1 MKTKNKIHTALFI
14 MLSFSTLN
22 ATSQSG
28 EAVEKPSVSYK
39 VTADI
44 VSSYIWRGTIGSK
57 DPSFQPTLA
66 LIYGGLEVGVW
77 GSTNFLGTY
86 KEVDPYI
93 AFTAKSLKFMLTDYN
108 WTFANSSYF
117 NYKKDETDHILEG
130 SIAFL
135 GTENF
140 PLSIAVNT
148 MFYGA
153 DKKYTDSETSTAPKQ
168 NFSTY
173 VELGYTVGH
182 SYFFAGLTPSNGYYG
197 AGYGVVDGFA
207 VVNLGLTYSK
217 DMKITSDFSIPLK
230 GTLYVNPQAESI
242 HFVVGITL

>member
-1 MKTKNKIHTALFI
+1 MKSKKSIYAVLFLILTAGTF
-14 MLSFSTLN
+14 N
-22 ATSQSG
+22 ANCQSA
-28 EAVEKPSVSYK
+28 EASEKPSVSYK
-39 VTADI
+39 VTADV

-66 LIYGGLEVGVW
+66 LMYGGLEVGAW

-93 AFTAKSLKFMLTDYN
+93 AFTAKSIKFMLTDYN

-117 NYKKDETDHILEG
+117 NYKKNETDHILEG
-130 SIAFL
+130 TIAFL

-153 DKKYTDSETSTAPKQ
+153 DKKYSDSETSSEPKQ

-173 VELGYTVGH
+173 VELGYTSGH
-182 SYFFAGLTPSNGYYG
+182 SYFFAGLTPANGYYG
-197 AGYGVVDGFA
+197 AGYGKVDGFA
-207 VVNLGLTYSK
+207 VVNLGLSYSR
-217 DMKITSDFSIPLK
+217 DMKITPEFSIPIK
-230 GTLYVNPQAESI
+230 GTFCVNPQAESV
-242 HFVVGITL
+242 HFVIGITL

>member
-1 MKTKNKIHTALFI
+1 MKTKKSIYAVLFLI
-14 MLSFSTLN
+14 LSATTLN
-22 ATSQSG
+22 ANCQSA
-28 EAVEKPSVSYK
+28 EPDEKPAVSYK

-57 DPSFQPTLA
+57 DPSFQPTMA
-66 LIYGGLEVGVW
+66 IMYGGLEVGVW

-130 SIAFL
+130 TIAFL

-140 PLSIAVNT
+140 PVSLAINT

-153 DKKYTDSETSTAPKQ
+153 DKKYNDSETSTEPKQ

-173 VELGYTVGH
+173 VELGYTAGH
-182 SYFFAGLTPSNGYYG
+182 SYFFAGFTPSNGYYG
-197 AGYGVVDGFA
+197 AGYGQVDGFA
-207 VVNLGLTYSK
+207 VVNLGLTYSR
-217 DMKITSDFSIPLK
+217 DMKITPDFSIPIK
-230 GTLYVNPQAESI
+230 GTFCVNPQAESV
-242 HFVVGITL
+242 HFVIGITL